1 MRPAECG
8 AAYGLRLQGC
18 NRLPPGGYHY
28 RLARTVTYEDATS
41 AVNMSAMKIYN
52 TTAGVLLDHDGR
64 RALCTDVGWD
74 DLLNTEGLHRH
85 LLQMHAGLKPFPAE
99 PLQLTL
105 LPPMQGQ
112 ELWASGVTYLR
123 SKVERQEES
132 KDSGGGDFYQRVY
145 EAERPE
151 LFFKATRHRVVGH
164 GGAVR
169 IRADS
174 SWNVPEP
181 ELALVLN
188 RRGAI
193 VGYTIG
199 NDMSSRSIEGENPLY
214 LSQAKIYDGCAAL
227 GPCVLVCEGGFP
239 SGAIIELSIV
249 RDTRTVFEGSV
260 AVSMITRRF
269 EDLAAWLFRECSFP
283 QGALLMTGTGIV
295 PPAPFTLQHGDTI
308 SITIDPIGC
317 LSNPVA

>member
-1 MRPAECG
+1 
-8 AAYGLRLQGC
+8 
-18 NRLPPGGYHY
+18 
-28 RLARTVTYEDATS
+28 
-41 AVNMSAMKIYN
+41 MKIYN
-52 TTAGVLLDHDGR
+52 TTEGVLLDHDGR
-64 RALCTDVGWD
+64 QSMCTSMGWD
-74 DLLNTEGLHRH
+74 ELLNLEGLSEQ
-85 LLQMHAGLKPFPAE
+85 LLQLHASLPAH
-99 PLQLTL
+99 PAQMPPAVQTL

-132 KDSGGGDFYQRVY
+132 KDAGGGDFYQRVY

-164 GGAVR
+164 GGRIR

-181 ELALVLN
+181 ELTLVLN
-188 RRGAI
+188 RRGEI
-193 VGYTIG
+193 IGYTIG

-227 GPCVLVCEGGFP
+227 GPGVLVT
-239 SGAIIELSIV
+239 GAGLPADTVIALSIM
-249 RDTRTVFEGSV
+249 RGTHGVFEGSV
-260 AVSMITRRF
+260 AVSQITRRF

-283 QGALLMTGTGIV
+283 QGVLLMTGTGIV
-295 PPAPFTLQHGDTI
+295 PPAPFTLQHGDTVD
-308 SITIDPIGC
+308 ITIEPIGR
-317 LSNPVA
+317 LSNQVA

>member
-1 MRPAECG
+1 MR
-8 AAYGLRLQGC
+8 
-18 NRLPPGGYHY
+18 
-28 RLARTVTYEDATS
+28 
-41 AVNMSAMKIYN
+41 MKIFN
-52 TTAGVLLDHDGR
+52 TTRGVLVEHEGR
-64 RALCTDVGWD
+64 RRLCSDVDWD
-74 DLLNTEGLHRH
+74 DLLNREN
-85 LLQMHAGLKPFPAE
+85 LLPYLLDVHGKLPDHPAVDIE
-99 PLQLTL
+99 SSGVL

-132 KDSGGGDFYQRVY
+132 RDAGGGDFYQRVY

-164 GGAVR
+164 GAEVR

-181 ELALVLN
+181 ELTLVVN
-188 RRGAI
+188 RTGRI

-214 LSQAKIYDGCAAL
+214 LSQAKIYDGSAAV
-227 GPCVLVCEGGFP
+227 GPCVLVSADPLPRDANISLEILRAGKSVF
-239 SGAIIELSIV
+239 SGVIAISQ
-249 RDTRTVFEGSV
+249 
-260 AVSMITRRF
+260 ITRRF
-269 EDLAAWLFRECSFP
+269 EDLVAFLFRECSFP

-295 PPAPFTLQHGDTI
+295 PAAPFTLQHGDTI
-308 SITIDPIGC
+308 SITIDHIGR
-317 LSNPVA
+317 LVNRVA

>member
-1 MRPAECG
+1 MRIFNTAKGIVLDHEDRRTLYAGADWDELLNHESLYGHLLHLHETLPASPAQGPAEN
-8 AAYGLRLQGC
+8 A
-18 NRLPPGGYHY
+18 
-28 RLARTVTYEDATS
+28 S
-41 AVNMSAMKIYN
+41 
-52 TTAGVLLDHDGR
+52 
-64 RALCTDVGWD
+64 
-74 DLLNTEGLHRH
+74 
-85 LLQMHAGLKPFPAE
+85 
-99 PLQLTL
+99 L

-132 KDSGGGDFYQRVY
+132 RDAAGGDFYQRVY

-164 GGAVR
+164 GGKVR

-174 SWNVPEP
+174 AWNVPEP
-181 ELALVLN
+181 ELTLVLN

-227 GPCVLVCEGGFP
+227 GPCVLVRDGAFP
-239 SGAIIELSIV
+239 SDAVIRLSIT
-249 RDTRTVFEGSV
+249 RDAETAFAGSV
-260 AVSMITRRF
+260 AVSLITRRF

-283 QGALLMTGTGIV
+283 NGVLLMTGTGIV
-295 PPAPFTLQHGDTI
+295 PPAPFTLQHGDTV
-308 SITIDPIGC
+308 SITIDHIGS
-317 LSNPVA
+317 LVNQVA

>member
-1 MRPAECG
+1 MSIGERDA
-8 AAYGLRLQGC
+8 LLQFAHTDFHLDCHGEREMKLF
-18 NRLPPGGYHY
+18 NTTMGILLEHGGRWALH
-28 RLARTVTYEDATS
+28 EDA
-41 AVNMSAMKIYN
+41 
-52 TTAGVLLDHDGR
+52 D
-64 RALCTDVGWD
+64 WD
-74 DLLNTEGLHRH
+74 ELLNRDGLLGH
-85 LLQMHAGLKPFPAE
+85 LLQLHGTLPAC
-99 PLQLTL
+99 PAPDLSATGPL

-132 KDSGGGDFYQRVY
+132 KHAGGDDFYQRVY

-151 LFFKATRHRVVGH
+151 LFFKATRHRVAGH
-164 GGAVR
+164 GGKVR

-181 ELALVLN
+181 ELTLVLN
-188 RRGAI
+188 RRGEI

-214 LSQAKIYDGCAAL
+214 LSQAKIYDGSAAL
-227 GPCVLVCEGGFP
+227 GPCVLVRDGPFP
-239 SGAIIELSIV
+239 ADANIALSIA
-249 RDTRTVFEGSV
+249 RGPETVFAGRV

-283 QGALLMTGTGIV
+283 DGALLMTGTGIV
-295 PPAPFTLQHGDTI
+295 PPAPFTLQQGDTI
-308 SITIDPIGC
+308 SITIDHIGC
-317 LSNPVA
+317 LVNHVT

>member
-1 MRPAECG
+1 
-8 AAYGLRLQGC
+8 
-18 NRLPPGGYHY
+18 
-28 RLARTVTYEDATS
+28 
-41 AVNMSAMKIYN
+41 MKLYN
-52 TTAGVLLDHDGR
+52 TTDGILIEHEGRWALHAGADWDELINHDQLLS
-64 RALCTDVGWD
+64 
-74 DLLNTEGLHRH
+74 H
-85 LLQMHAGLKPFPAE
+85 LLELHGRLKPRPA
-99 PLQLTL
+99 PVLDTL

-151 LFFKATRHRVVGH
+151 LFFKGTRHRVVGH
-164 GGAVR
+164 GGLVR

-174 SWNVPEP
+174 TWDVPEP

-188 RRGAI
+188 RHGRI

-214 LSQAKIYDGCAAL
+214 LSQAKIYDGSAAL
-227 GPCVLVCEGGFP
+227 GPCVLVREEPLP
-239 SGAIIELSIV
+239 SYAAISLSI
-249 RDTRTVFEGSV
+249 RRGAAEVFSGSV
-260 AVSMITRRF
+260 EISQITRRF
-269 EDLAAWLFRECSFP
+269 VDLAAYLFRECSFP

-295 PPAPFTLQHGDTI
+295 PPAPFTLQHGDAI
-308 SITIDPIGC
+308 RITIDHIGS
-317 LSNPVA
+317 LENRVA